1 MDVKGDEEKIED
13 CITQDTFNLINR
25 KVIKILVDSLDI
37 LK

>member
-1 MDVKGDEEKIED
+1 MDVKEDDEKISD
-13 CITQDTFNLINR
+13 YITQDTFNLINK